1 MAETENNNSMLVQA
15 TQTAVAKRRETLK
28 DRRHEIADAYA
39 GETRADHSV
48 YIMTYAHLQEM
59 IDIKKELAI
68 IDNLMN
74 ATNREYQKLGG
85 KITMEIRHSDEPDKV
100 QNSFTI

>member
-15 TQTAVAKRRETLK
+15 TETAVAKRRETLK
-28 DRRHEIADAYA
+28 ARKFEIADAYSKD
-39 GETRADHSV
+39 ELVH
-48 YIMTYAHLQEM
+48 IMTYKHLQEM

-100 QNSFTI
+100 QNSFTL